1 MEDEPSEYLYKVL
14 VHNIHV
20 DMQQLCRGR
29 FGFVGEGG
37 TGKTC
42 VIRRYVHNIFQMS
55 TKATIGVDFALK
67 VLNWDRTKNITLQI
81 WDIAGQER
89 YGQMTR
95 VYYQAA
101 VGALVV
107 YDVSR
112 PETFEA
118 VSKWKQDI
126 DNKVFLP
133 DGSSIPCLLLANKC
147 DLPAVPQRT
156 KDELDRFCEEQGFV
170 GWFETSSKE
179 NLNIERSFKHLVEK
193 ILDNDRRL
201 DNKNESAQR
210 PTGISLKEAPKKKK
224 TCGCS

>member
-1 MEDEPSEYLYKVL
+1 MAEEPAEYLYKVL
-14 VHNIHV
+14 V
-20 DMQQLCRGR
+20 
-29 FGFVGEGG
+29 VGEGG

-42 VIRRYVHNIFQMS
+42 VIRRYVHNIFQMT

-67 VLNWDRTKNITLQI
+67 VLNWDKTKNITLQI

-107 YDVSR
+107 YDVTR
-112 PETFEA
+112 QETFDA
-118 VSKWKQDI
+118 VIKWKQDI

-133 DGSSIPCLLLANKC
+133 DGSNIPCVLLANKA
-147 DLPAVPQRT
+147 DLPAVPRRT
-156 KDELDRFCEEQGFV
+156 KEELDAFCQQHNFV

-179 NLNIERSFKHLVEK
+179 NLNIEKSFKHLVEK
-193 ILDNDRRL
+193 ILENDRRL
-201 DNKNESAQR
+201 QADD
-210 PTGISLKEAPKKKK
+210 PTPSPDTIKDLTGGKQQKKK
-224 TCGCS
+224 CC

>member
-1 MEDEPSEYLYKVL
+1 MGDEPSEFLYKVL
-14 VHNIHV
+14 V
-20 DMQQLCRGR
+20 
-29 FGFVGEGG
+29 VGEGG
-37 TGKTC
+37 AGKTC
-42 VIRRYVHNIFQMS
+42 IIRRYVHNIFQMS

-67 VLNWDRTKNITLQI
+67 VLNWDKLKNITLQI

-112 PETFEA
+112 SDTFDA
-118 VSKWKQDI
+118 VAKWKQDI

-133 DGSSIPCLLLANKC
+133 DHSHIPCVLVANKC

-156 KDELDRFCEEQGFV
+156 KEELDHFCEEHGFA

-179 NLNIERSFKHLVEK
+179 NINIEKSFKFLVEK
-193 ILDNDRRL
+193 ILENDTRMDHTEEGTSGKGL
-201 DNKNESAQR
+201 M
-210 PTGISLKEAPKKKK
+210 PAPKPKSN
-224 TCGCS
+224 CC